1 MKRRG
6 ITILETIVAGVL
18 LAATMSVCLQLLGAH
33 AAQQRTAQQRQT
45 AMREAANAMER
56 AAAVPFRELTPQR
69 LAEIQLSPEAST
81 ALPDGELTVELA
93 PVPDDSAARRVTVS
107 IRWQD
112 RNGEWVKPVQLTAWR
127 TRP

>member
-1 MKRRG
+1 MKRHG

-33 AAQQRTAQQRQT
+33 AAQQQAIQRRQ
-45 AMREAANAMER
+45 AAVREAANVMER

-69 LAEIQLSPEAST
+69 LAEIQLSPEASAT
-81 ALPDGELTVELA
+81 LPDGELTIELA
-93 PVPDDSAARRVTVS
+93 VVPEDPGARRITVS

-112 RNGEWVKPVQLTAWR
+112 RNGEWLKPVQLTAWR
-127 TRP
+127 AGT